1 MPTTSNRLRS
11 FQSYA
16 LLWKMVEHC
25 ACRVTKNTE
34 IKDVGKVSKVLV
46 TGAHGLVGSE
56 CVRRYCEQGFRVVGI
71 DNDFRSHMFGAEAST
86 HHIGRQ
92 LFESYPNYTPYEFD
106 IRDRA
111 KVEDLYKTHGA
122 QDLILHCAA
131 APAHE
136 WAQAHALDDFEINA
150 LGTMNM
156 LELFRQHSPD
166 AVFVQVSTSKVY
178 GDHVNE
184 LPFVEMPT
192 RFDLPLDHPFY
203 AGVDESMSIE
213 GCLHSLFGAC
223 FDDTT
228 EILTTEGW
236 KLFLDLRGDEQ
247 VATVNQHTQEIEF
260 QEILQLHQYD
270 YNGAM
275 AYQDN
280 RRLQFK
286 VTPNHKLFV
295 AWHRSEGR
303 LVNPKLVEA
312 ADCFNKPV
320 CHLIGADYSENAV
333 SDLEFMEIGER
344 RIPIDTFLR
353 FFGLYIS
360 DGSFYKTAQRN
371 YNVTLHTRSRH
382 ADYAALF
389 AEMGFNPILQKGSV
403 FVSDK
408 ALFEYVSQF
417 GKAHEKFV
425 PTEFKRLPVKRLR
438 VLIDYMCIG
447 DGDKRVRE
455 NDTSRYSS
463 VSRQLADD
471 FQEICL
477 LCGMSAHI
485 SAGEKP
491 KLWSHHQIYR
501 VFFSESRVALCN
513 LPDGKHEK
521 WVPYKGKI
529 YCVSVKN
536 ETVLTRYNGYPF
548 VSGNSKAAGDLMAQE
563 YGRYLGLKVGIF
575 RPVCITG
582 KNHQGAPL
590 HGYLAYLVKCI
601 ADGTLYTVNGYDGKQ
616 VRDNIHAFD
625 LVAAFDEVFKNPDAM
640 KNDIGTYGE
649 VFNMGAGR
657 ASNNSIREAIAWAER
672 YFSTRVGTPP
682 HPFWR
687 GNVAYSDENRRGDHK
702 WCIFSTAKFR
712 SRYPDWRITYD
723 NARLMTELCDANLA
737 SISK

>member
-213 GCLHSLFGAC
+213 GCLHSLFGA
-223 FDDTT
+223 
-228 EILTTEGW
+228 
-236 KLFLDLRGDEQ
+236 
-247 VATVNQHTQEIEF
+247 
-260 QEILQLHQYD
+260 
-270 YNGAM
+270 
-275 AYQDN
+275 
-280 RRLQFK
+280 
-286 VTPNHKLFV
+286 
-295 AWHRSEGR
+295 
-303 LVNPKLVEA
+303 
-312 ADCFNKPV
+312 
-320 CHLIGADYSENAV
+320 
-333 SDLEFMEIGER
+333 
-344 RIPIDTFLR
+344 
-353 FFGLYIS
+353 
-360 DGSFYKTAQRN
+360 
-371 YNVTLHTRSRH
+371 
-382 ADYAALF
+382 
-389 AEMGFNPILQKGSV
+389 
-403 FVSDK
+403 
-408 ALFEYVSQF
+408 
-417 GKAHEKFV
+417 
-425 PTEFKRLPVKRLR
+425 
-438 VLIDYMCIG
+438 
-447 DGDKRVRE
+447 
-455 NDTSRYSS
+455 
-463 VSRQLADD
+463 
-471 FQEICL
+471 
-477 LCGMSAHI
+477 
-485 SAGEKP
+485 
-491 KLWSHHQIYR
+491 
-501 VFFSESRVALCN
+501 
-513 LPDGKHEK
+513 
-521 WVPYKGKI
+521 
-529 YCVSVKN
+529 
-536 ETVLTRYNGYPF
+536 
-548 VSGNSKAAGDLMAQE
+548 SKAAGDLMAQE

-657 ASNNSIREAIAWAER
+657 ASNNSIREAIAWAEY
-672 YFSTRVGTPP
+672 YFSTHGGSMP